1 MWYLDKKWILEHL
14 GKDKKDTRWVD
25 RAISK
30 GVVWRD
36 PDTWA
41 YTLCTEYIN
50 ELEEENVK
58 LKIKAW
64 EIEWYHCMKDW
75 NPDLWVR
82 EKRYYELKTLYD
94 NLVKENEVDKND
106 NQEKKDDKIS
116 SSSTSSEKSD
126 LEFAIEEYDRIS
138 SVLVSSMKKCYNIF
152 IQMKKIDP
160 NQESFEVFYKW
171 ITWESLNH

>member
-75 NPDLWVR
+75 NPD
-82 EKRYYELKTLYD
+82 
-94 NLVKENEVDKND
+94 
-106 NQEKKDDKIS
+106 
-116 SSSTSSEKSD
+116 
-126 LEFAIEEYDRIS
+126 
-138 SVLVSSMKKCYNIF
+138 
-152 IQMKKIDP
+152 
-160 NQESFEVFYKW
+160 
-171 ITWESLNH
+171 

>member
-138 SVLVSSMKKCYNIF
+138 SVLVSSMEKCYNIF

-160 NQESFEVFYKW
+160 NQESFEVFYKGM
-171 ITWESLNH
+171 TWESLNH